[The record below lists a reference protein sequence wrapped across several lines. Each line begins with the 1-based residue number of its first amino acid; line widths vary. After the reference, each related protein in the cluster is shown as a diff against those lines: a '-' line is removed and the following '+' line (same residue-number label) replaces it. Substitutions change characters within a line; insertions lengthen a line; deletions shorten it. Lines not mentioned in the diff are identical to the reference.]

1 MALWPLGPQGN
12 SLVFSQE
19 AQPPAPWPVH
29 PLALGSSRPAPCQ
42 GQPEA
47 TGWKQGCGSPHAFD
61 GRSPCPV
68 PQHSLI
74 LIHPLFHVRHG
85 LLFPLQRDSP
95 VARGPAARLCGK
107 RRACHPPALDQLHC
121 AHAPVGQRRHP
132 SRARLQAPHPLD
144 VALSLQQP
152 GLSPGSGL
160 ATGRNLQDQP
170 TPWAK
175 LRAHG
180 HREGPL
186 PAALS
191 VKLSG
196 QTRRT
201 DQGHGA
207 CGGRRDT
214 RGTRRGHAAAEMPRA
229 ILLAAPQTHR

>member
-85 LLFPLQRDSP
+85 LLFPLQRERERERDSP
-95 VARGPAARLCGK
+95 GGQRASRSSLWEALSLPFPSPGPAAPGPRPC
-107 RRACHPPALDQLHC
+107 RAETPFQQ
-121 AHAPVGQRRHP
+121 GQ
-132 SRARLQAPHPLD
+132 AA
-144 VALSLQQP
+144 
-152 GLSPGSGL
+152 GS
-160 ATGRNLQDQP
+160 
-170 TPWAK
+170 
-175 LRAHG
+175 
-180 HREGPL
+180 
-186 PAALS
+186 
-191 VKLSG
+191 
-196 QTRRT
+196 
-201 DQGHGA
+201 
-207 CGGRRDT
+207 
-214 RGTRRGHAAAEMPRA
+214 
-229 ILLAAPQTHR
+229 